1 MNMDAKIIKPKLG
14 LLELAKQLGSVSQ
27 ACKVMGYSR
36 DSFYRFKQLYETGGE
51 EALREISRKKPI
63 LKNRVADSIEKA
75 CVEMAIAYPAYGQ
88 QRAANEL
95 AKQGILISPGGV
107 RSVWLRHDLETF
119 KKRLKAL
126 EAKVAQEGILLTE
139 EQVQALEKAKQVREA
154 LGEIETEHP
163 GYLGAQ
169 DTYFVGKIKG
179 IGSIYSQVFIDT
191 YSRVA
196 FAKLYTEK
204 TAITAADMLNDQ
216 VLPWFEQQ
224 QVPVLRI
231 LTDRGTEYCG
241 NKAHHA
247 YQLYLAIEDIEHSKT
262 KANSPQTNGICERF
276 NKTMKE
282 EFFDI
287 TFRKKLYHSLQEL
300 QTDAQCWLKHYNEQR
315 PHSGKYCYGKTPIQT
330 FEETKYLAQEKNL
343 GALYDSSDIKRLPL
357 LTER

>member
-1 MNMDAKIIKPKLG
+1 M
-14 LLELAKQLGSVSQ
+14 
-27 ACKVMGYSR
+27 
-36 DSFYRFKQLYETGGE
+36 
-51 EALREISRKKPI
+51 
-63 LKNRVADSIEKA
+63 
-75 CVEMAIAYPAYGQ
+75 
-88 QRAANEL
+88 
-95 AKQGILISPGGV
+95 
-107 RSVWLRHDLETF
+107 
-119 KKRLKAL
+119 
-126 EAKVAQEGILLTE
+126 
-139 EQVQALEKAKQVREA
+139 
-154 LGEIETEHP
+154 
-163 GYLGAQ
+163 
-169 DTYFVGKIKG
+169 
-179 IGSIYSQVFIDT
+179 FIDT

-247 YQLYLAIEDIEHSKT
+247 YQLYLAIEDIEHSRT

-300 QTDAQCWLKHYNEQR
+300 QTDAQCWLKQYNEQR
-315 PHSGKYCYGKTPIQT
+315 PHSGKYCYGKTPMQT
-330 FEETKYLAQEKNL
+330 FNETIYLAQEKNL
-343 GALYDSSDIKRLPL
+343 CALYDSSDIKRLPL
-357 LTER
+357 LNER